1 MKDPIKELEAAA
13 APLVKFIKDN
23 YHPHTLAIVDDRG
36 VNLLMTKIEI
46 PIVDTN
52 VVTTP
57 KTSLN

>member
-13 APLVKFIKDN
+13 APLVKFIRDN
-23 YHPHTLAIVDDRG
+23 YHPHTLAIVDG
-36 VNLLMTKIEI
+36 TSVNLLMTQIGI

-52 VVTTP
+52 IVTTP